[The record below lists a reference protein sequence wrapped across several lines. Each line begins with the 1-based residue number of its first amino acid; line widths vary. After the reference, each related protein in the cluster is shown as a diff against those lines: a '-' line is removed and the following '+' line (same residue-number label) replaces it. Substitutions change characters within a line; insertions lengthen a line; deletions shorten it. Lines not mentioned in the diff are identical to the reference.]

1 MAIRGD
7 SHPLYICHKPP
18 PLADAKQNNHLTS
31 AIISESKK
39 ESAMSEE
46 KADTT
51 GTQEQQKSEKRD
63 NPMEQLLYLA
73 LGGVMAA
80 RERMERDSAQFR
92 EFQHQAQD
100 NARDLL
106 DSLGSRGEKQK
117 EEARTALRDLLR
129 EAIDDLGLA
138 TKEDLEQLKKD
149 LER

>member
-1 MAIRGD
+1 
-7 SHPLYICHKPP
+7 
-18 PLADAKQNNHLTS
+18 
-31 AIISESKK
+31 
-39 ESAMSEE
+39 MSEE
-46 KADTT
+46 KADTA

-73 LGGVMAA
+73 LGGGMAA
-80 RERMERDSAQFR
+80 RERMKRDSSQFR

-106 DSLGSRGEKQK
+106 DSLGTRGEKQK
-117 EEARTALRDLLR
+117 EEARTALRELLR